1 MMNERTTMLAALRDL
16 PRHLRETVKGL
27 QETQLDTPYRQGGWT
42 VRQVVHHLAD
52 SHMHACLR
60 MKFIVT
66 EDHPVIKPYEQD
78 RWSAL
83 PDAAHGPLEPSLR
96 ILDGLHDRWVRFLES
111 LPEEAWKR
119 SALHPERGE
128 VTLESMLR
136 TYAGH
141 GEKHVAQIN
150 GLKTARGW

>member
-1 MMNERTTMLAALRDL
+1 MADDRTTRLAALRDL
-16 PRHLRETVKGL
+16 PLHLRDVVNGL
-27 QETQLDTPYRQGGWT
+27 QDFQLDTPYREGGWT

-66 EDHPVIKPYEQD
+66 EDHPVIKPYDQD
-78 RWSAL
+78 RWAAL
-83 PDAAHGPLEPSLR
+83 PDAAHGPLEPSMV
-96 ILDGLHDRWVRFLES
+96 ILDGLHHRWVHFLES
-111 LPEEAWKR
+111 LPEAAWRR

-128 VTLESMLR
+128 VTLDSMLR

-141 GEKHVAQIN
+141 GEKHVAQIS
-150 GLKTARGW
+150 GLKIAKGW

>member
-1 MMNERTTMLAALRDL
+1 MMNERTEKITALRNL
-16 PRHLRETVKGL
+16 PRHLREAVKGL

-42 VRQVVHHLAD
+42 VRQVVHHIAD

-66 EDHPVIKPYEQD
+66 EDHPVIKPYDQD
-78 RWSAL
+78 CWAAL
-83 PDAAHGPLEPSLR
+83 PDAAHGPLEPSLQ

-111 LPEEAWKR
+111 LPDAAWTR

-141 GEKHVAQIN
+141 GEKHVAQII

>member
-1 MMNERTTMLAALRDL
+1 MADDRTMKLAALRDL
-16 PRHLRETVKGL
+16 PHRLREVVNGL
-27 QETQLDTPYRQGGWT
+27 QDIQLDTPYRQGGWT

-52 SHMHACLR
+52 SHMHAYLR

-66 EDHPVIKPYEQD
+66 EDHPVIKPYDQD
-78 RWSAL
+78 RWASVA
-83 PDAAHGPLEPSLR
+83 DAARSPLEPSML
-96 ILDGLHDRWVRFLES
+96 ILDGLHHRWVQFLES
-111 LPEEAWKR
+111 LPEAAWTR

-141 GEKHVAQIN
+141 GERHVAQIR
-150 GLKTARGW
+150 GLRTSRGW

>member
-1 MMNERTTMLAALRDL
+1 MVDDRTGKLAALRNL
-16 PRHLRETVKGL
+16 PHDLREVVNGL
-27 QETQLDTPYRQGGWT
+27 QGMQLDTPYRTGGWT

-52 SHMHACLR
+52 SHMHAYLR

-66 EDHPVIKPYEQD
+66 EDHPVIKPYDQD
-78 RWSAL
+78 CWAAL
-83 PDAAHGPLEPSLR
+83 TDAARAPLEPSLL
-96 ILDGLHDRWVRFLES
+96 ILDGLHERWAHFLES
-111 LPEEAWKR
+111 LPDAAWTR

-141 GEKHVAQIN
+141 GDKHVEHIR
-150 GLKTARGW
+150 GLRTARGW